1 MEPLF
6 RVESRITPEV
16 FREFAIFDTL
26 RRQKRYRGPLLFAL
40 IMIGF
45 AVVCFTQVGR
55 REQAGLLGGV
65 LLSVGIFLPAVY
77 ILTFLYSVKKRA
89 KQLERAKTPAYT
101 IELSNKK
108 VTAAAGEER
117 AEYRWNKILY
127 TYRLRRSICLYIAAN
142 KAYILPSGDG
152 GDDELWALICGH
164 IPENKRKDLRRKK

>member
-1 MEPLF
+1 MEQTFLIQ
-6 RVESRITPEV
+6 SRITPEI

-26 RRQKRYRGPLLFAL
+26 RRQKRYKGPLLFAL

-45 AVVCFTQVGR
+45 AVICFTQMGR

-65 LLSVGIFLPAVY
+65 LLSVGVLLPAVY

-101 IELSNKK
+101 VELSNKK

-117 AEYRWNKILY
+117 AEYRWNKIMY
-127 TYRLRRSICLYIAAN
+127 AYRLRRSICLYIAAN
-142 KAYILPSGDG
+142 RAYLLPAGDG
-152 GDDELWALICGH
+152 GNDEVWALICGH
-164 IPENKRKDLRRKK
+164 IPEDKRKDLRKKK